1 MTTQANAISV
11 TTSATEI
18 VASNNKRVGLLISNL
33 TNGEVFVGPTNDV
46 TVSNGV
52 LIAAKGNFGDSGK
65 FSWKGSVFGIVNAGT
80 ADVRFWEWD
89 E

>member
-1 MTTQANAISV
+1 MSTQAAAVVV

-18 VASNNKRVGLLISNL
+18 VAANSKRVGLLVSNA
-33 TNGEVFVGPTNDV
+33 TNAEIFVGPTNAV
-46 TVSNGV
+46 TVVNGLV
-52 LIAAKGNFGDSGK
+52 IAAKGNFGDSGK
-65 FSWKGSVFGIVNAGT
+65 FSWKGSMFGIVNSGT